1 MTKQPIYMQ
10 IVDNEQSFQHP
21 KFYGKTGIKSLIQTD
36 KTRKHLHIYFL
47 QPSLFVMWFA
57 SICVFSTKNHGDGD
71 VQRRCYPYNV
81 KKLCNFFYFVDK
93 NIRNMRNWDES
104 LSIYYFILILL

>member
-36 KTRKHLHIYFL
+36 KTRKQYKYRH
-47 QPSLFVMWFA
+47 
-57 SICVFSTKNHGDGD
+57 TK
-71 VQRRCYPYNV
+71 
-81 KKLCNFFYFVDK
+81 
-93 NIRNMRNWDES
+93 
-104 LSIYYFILILL
+104 LLTFRLLAKEIK